1 MTGLNR
7 YGTWSTFDVPTGGKE
22 VQLEALRWLEREG
35 EKIGAS
41 VRVLRNPHDFGSY
54 PSFEI
59 DCDWEELEEPEK
71 GAKIDQLNDL
81 ERRYIETFKKNL

>member
-1 MTGLNR
+1 ME
-7 YGTWSTFDVPTGGKE
+7 YGTWTTFDVPTGGKE

-41 VRVLRNPHDFGSY
+41 VRVKWNSHDFGRY

-59 DCDWEELEEPEK
+59 DCDWEDLEEE
-71 GAKIDQLNDL
+71 AKKVKVNELNAF
-81 ERRYIETFKKNL
+81 EERYIEAFKENL